1 MDIRFEPQSD
11 YLRVVAKGIFDPVAA
26 RGGIVQ
32 IMQVC
37 RERNLDRVLIDGRGI
52 ATPVSVLDRYEI
64 AKTLADEAKPRV
76 RMAVVVTREN
86 MFSKTFEE
94 TARNMGMDV
103 RTTESMAEALT
114 YLGLPLS
121 T

>member
-1 MDIRFEPQSD
+1 MDIRIEAQPD
-11 YLRVVAKGIFDPVAA
+11 HIRVVAKGTFDPGAA
-26 RGGIVQ
+26 REGIAR
-32 IMQVC
+32 IMAEC
-37 RERNLDRVLIDGRGI
+37 RARGLDRVLIDGRGI

-64 AKTLADEAKPRV
+64 AKTFADRAQHRL

-103 RTTESMAEALT
+103 RTTDSLAEALT

-121 T
+121 K